1 MHRKIV
7 FRSLRSRLG
16 LYIPMIIAVVV
27 TLCLI
32 GAAVI
37 VGDSFH
43 SIVDRQMAKYG
54 ANVILKNP
62 SKDDMSKG
70 VSVEVQASKLH
81 GEPVQLAVAS
91 TELLLKQNPAWLV
104 RGDGNFLVGQEVASR
119 MSVKQGEQITLS
131 GKSGT
136 AAILKSGTQF
146 DQYVFT
152 EGIAKNP
159 TLELIRSDNPDT
171 YRGRNAVILSE
182 MVKSKYTVLESVGRL
197 MLVMAIISAI
207 ASIATVVNLAR
218 VDAGRR
224 QKEFGIFKSLG
235 ASGGRITKLISS
247 EYLVLA
253 GIAIVTGIA
262 GSAALSWGI
271 IHFVADSTP
280 QWNLWSTLDIALI
293 TILAFGSAGL
303 TYILESK
310 RHQVAE
316 ELRGV

>member
-1 MHRKIV
+1 MHYKIV

-32 GAAVI
+32 GSAVI

-43 SIVDRQMAKYG
+43 SIVDQQMAKYG

-62 SKDDMSKG
+62 SKDDLGSG
-70 VSVEVQASKLH
+70 VPVEVQKSEMK
-81 GEPVQLAVAS
+81 GEPVQLAITS
-91 TELLLKQNPAWLV
+91 TQSLLKQNPAWLV
-104 RGDGNFLVGQEVASR
+104 RGNGTFLVGQEVASKL
-119 MSVKQGEQITLS
+119 SVTQGDQITID
-131 GKSGT
+131 GKTGVAS
-136 AAILKSGTQF
+136 ILKSGTQF
-146 DQYVFT
+146 DQYIFT
-152 EGIAKNP
+152 DGVAKSP
-159 TLELIRSDNPDT
+159 TLELIRADNPDN

-207 ASIATVVNLAR
+207 ASIATVINLAR

-235 ASGGRITKLISS
+235 APGKRITQLISS
-247 EYLVLA
+247 EYLVLSA
-253 GIAIVTGIA
+253 IAILTGIA

-271 IHFVADSTP
+271 IHYVANSVP
-280 QWNLWSTLDIALI
+280 NWNLWSMLDIAII
-293 TILAFGSAGL
+293 TIIAFGSAGL